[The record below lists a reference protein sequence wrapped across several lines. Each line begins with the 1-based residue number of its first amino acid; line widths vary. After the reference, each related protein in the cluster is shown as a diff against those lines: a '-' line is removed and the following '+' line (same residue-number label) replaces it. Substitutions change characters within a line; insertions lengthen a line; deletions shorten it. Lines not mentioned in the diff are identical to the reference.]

1 MTRKAVPDRNLN
13 LAVVAA
19 FAALVALPFL
29 VLAGPAAA
37 AGKKKAEKPWNNPNK
52 AVEYVGETASGH
64 EVKFSFKK
72 NALHDMT
79 SGISVSCIPIQGSG
93 PPSGGVELFDYS
105 GYVALNPQG
114 EDFEFM
120 KEVSV
125 YYNEVTVKHTL
136 ATSIN
141 RRNGTIRGSQRMQF
155 SYFLPQFP
163 MPKFAIYSCLAEGSF
178 VAKPVLAP
186 SGGGASGGKTK

>member
-1 MTRKAVPDRNLN
+1 MPRREASDRNLN

-19 FAALVALPFL
+19 FAALLALALL
-29 VLAGPAAA
+29 VFAGPAAA

-52 AVEYVGETASGH
+52 AVEYVGQTASGH
-64 EVKFSFKK
+64 EIKFTFKQ
-72 NALHDMT
+72 NALPDMT
-79 SGISVSCIPIQGSG
+79 SGISISCVPIQGSG
-93 PPSGGVELFDYS
+93 PPTGGVEVFDYS
-105 GYVALNPQG
+105 GYVGLNPQG

-120 KEVSV
+120 KKVSV

-141 RRNGTIRGSQRMQF
+141 RKNGTIRGSQRMQF

-163 MPKFAIYSCLAEGSF
+163 MPKFAIYSCLGEGSF
-178 VAKPVLAP
+178 VAKPVL
-186 SGGGASGGKTK
+186 SGAAKGGKK

>member
-1 MTRKAVPDRNLN
+1 MKRI
-13 LAVVAA
+13 
-19 FAALVALPFL
+19 AALAALAL
-29 VLAGPAAA
+29 MVSLAIAGPASA

-52 AVEYVGETASGH
+52 AVEYKGTTASGH
-64 EVKFSFKK
+64 EIAFTFRK
-72 NALHDMT
+72 NALWDMT

-93 PPSGGVELFDYS
+93 PPSGGVELFDYA

-120 KEVSV
+120 KKVSV

-141 RRNGTIRGSQRMQF
+141 RKNGTIRGTQRMQF

-178 VAKPVLAP
+178 VAKPVLTG
-186 SGGGASGGKTK
+186 SGGRKG

>member
-1 MTRKAVPDRNLN
+1 MTRRALSDRCLD
-13 LAVVAA
+13 LAVVATVA
-19 FAALVALPFL
+19 ALAALVFM

-37 AGKKKAEKPWNNPNK
+37 AGKKKVEKPWNNPNK
-52 AVEYVGETASGH
+52 AVTYEGETASGH
-64 EVKFSFKK
+64 KITFTFKK
-72 NALHDMT
+72 NALYDME

-93 PPSGGVELFDYS
+93 PPSGGVETFSYS
-105 GYVALNPQG
+105 GYVGLNPQG

-120 KEVSV
+120 KKVSV
-125 YYNEVTVKHTL
+125 YYNEVTAKHTL

-141 RRNGTIRGSQRMQF
+141 RKNGTIRGTQRIQF

-178 VAKPVLAP
+178 VAKPVL
-186 SGGGASGGKTK
+186 SGGGKTK

>member
-1 MTRKAVPDRNLN
+1 MFRRAVSDRNLN
-13 LAVVAA
+13 FAVVSAL
-19 FAALVALPFL
+19 AALVALALL

-37 AGKKKAEKPWNNPNK
+37 AGKRKAERPWNNPNR
-52 AVEYVGETASGH
+52 AVEYVGKTASGH
-64 EVKFSFKK
+64 EIEFTFKK
-72 NALHDMT
+72 NALWDMA

-105 GYVALNPQG
+105 GYVALNPKG

-120 KEVSV
+120 KKVSV

-141 RRNGTIRGSQRMQF
+141 RKNGTIRGTQRMQF

-178 VAKPVLAP
+178 VAKPVLD
-186 SGGGASGGKTK
+186 GGAKGGRR

>member
-1 MTRKAVPDRNLN
+1 MTRKAASDRNLN
-13 LAVVAA
+13 LAVISAL
-19 FAALVALPFL
+19 AALVALAFL
-29 VLAGPAAA
+29 VLAGPSAA
-37 AGKKKAEKPWNNPNK
+37 AGKKKADKPWNNPNK
-52 AVEYVGETASGH
+52 AVEYKGTTASGH
-64 EVKFSFKK
+64 EISFTFKK
-72 NALHDMT
+72 NALWDMT

-120 KEVSV
+120 KKVSV

-141 RRNGTIRGSQRMQF
+141 RRNGTIRGTQRMQF

-178 VAKPVLAP
+178 VAKPVL
-186 SGGGASGGKTK
+186 SGASGGKQR

>member
-1 MTRKAVPDRNLN
+1 MTRNNAVSDRNLN
-13 LAVVAA
+13 LVALAA
-19 FAALVALPFL
+19 FAAILALAFL
-29 VLAGPAAA
+29 LLAGPAVA
-37 AGKKKAEKPWNNPNK
+37 AGKKKKADKPWNNPNK

-64 EVKFSFKK
+64 EIKFTFKK
-72 NALHDMT
+72 NALWDVT

-105 GYVALNPQG
+105 GYVPLNPQG

-120 KEVSV
+120 KKVSV

-136 ATSIN
+136 ASSIN
-141 RRNGTIRGSQRMQF
+141 RRSGTIRGTQRMQF

-178 VAKPVLAP
+178 VAKPVLSP
-186 SGGGASGGKTK
+186 GGKVK

>member
-1 MTRKAVPDRNLN
+1 MTRISDRNLN

-19 FAALVALPFL
+19 CAALAALAFL

-64 EVKFSFKK
+64 EIKFTFKK
-72 NALHDMT
+72 NALHDMS

-93 PPSGGVELFDYS
+93 PPSGGVEIFDYS

-120 KEVSV
+120 KKVSV

-141 RRNGTIRGSQRMQF
+141 RKNGTIRGTQRMQF
-155 SYFLPQFP
+155 SYFLPKFP
-163 MPKFAIYSCLAEGSF
+163 MPNFAIYSCLAEGSF
-178 VAKPVLAP
+178 VAKPVL
-186 SGGGASGGKTK
+186 GGAKGGKKK